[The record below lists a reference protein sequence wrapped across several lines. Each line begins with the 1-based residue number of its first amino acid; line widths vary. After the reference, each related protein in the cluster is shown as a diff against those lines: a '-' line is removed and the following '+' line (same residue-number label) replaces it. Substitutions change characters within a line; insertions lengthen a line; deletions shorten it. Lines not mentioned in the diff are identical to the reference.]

1 MNTPAIDQA
10 PRSSFN
16 DVNTSIMKNMDQ
28 ILHALRS
35 RKIPFGILHAIINL
49 HIANDEKMNL
59 RTLAASINVT
69 TAAVTN
75 IADTMENLGFARR
88 LVSSD
93 DRRTTVAAQSSAR
106 SPGVPWIR
114 SRLTWSNPADRAA
127 ATASSARFIR
137 RRGHGLSR
145 RMARCGTAQRMRVEI
160 RAQ

>member
-10 PRSSFN
+10 PRSTFN

-93 DRRTTVAAQSSAR
+93 DRRTTWLRLSPKGSAFAEWF
-106 SPGVPWIR
+106 STTVMSGVQP
-114 SRLTWSNPADRAA
+114 SNPAARSKGPQQEAA
-127 ATASSARFIR
+127 LAS
-137 RRGHGLSR
+137 
-145 RMARCGTAQRMRVEI
+145 
-160 RAQ
+160 